1 VLGSGRESRGAA
13 TLARKGGVKVMLTK
27 LQEILDEKRIKYQ
40 ICTHSPAYTAQEIA
54 ALQHVPGRQMAK
66 VVMVRVGGKLIMTV
80 LPATHHVD
88 LIRLEKLLGGRVE
101 LATEE
106 QFRGFFP
113 GCEVGGEPPF
123 GNLFDIEV
131 WVDLALTKNDEIFF
145 NAGNHRQT
153 IRMRYDDY
161 SRLVTPKVASFAAQ
175 K

>member
-1 VLGSGRESRGAA
+1 M
-13 TLARKGGVKVMLTK
+13 TMLIK
-27 LQEILDEKRIKYQ
+27 LQEYLDANRIKYQ
-40 ICTHSPAYTAQEIA
+40 ILTHSTAYTAQEIA
-54 ALQHVPGRQMAK
+54 ALQHVPGKQMAK
-66 VVMVRVGGKLIMTV
+66 VVIVRLGGKLIMTV

-88 LIRLEKLLGGRVE
+88 LASLEKILGGRVE

-123 GNLFDIEV
+123 GNLFDMEV
-131 WVDLALTKNDEIFF
+131 WVDLSLTKSDEIFF
-145 NAGNHRQT
+145 NAGNHWQT

-161 SRLVTPKVASFAAQ
+161 SRLVTPKVASFAVQ